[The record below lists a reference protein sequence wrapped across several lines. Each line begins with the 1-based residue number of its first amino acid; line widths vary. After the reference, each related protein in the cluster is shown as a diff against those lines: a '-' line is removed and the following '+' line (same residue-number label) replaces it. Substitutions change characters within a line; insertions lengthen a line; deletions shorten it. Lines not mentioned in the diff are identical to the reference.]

1 MSDFELAMQEFI
13 KNGGVIETLP
23 YHGPKE
29 NEVGATQRK
38 NVDRSSIIAG
48 ESDFDSLVKE
58 IESLEEL

>member
-23 YHGPKE
+23 YQGPKE
-29 NEVGATQRK
+29 NDVGSTQRK
-38 NVDRSSIIAG
+38 NVDRSSIIQG
-48 ESDFDSLVKE
+48 ETDLDSVIKE

>member
-23 YHGPKE
+23 YQGPKE
-29 NEVGATQRK
+29 NDVGATQRK
-38 NVDRSSIIAG
+38 NVDRSTIIPG
-48 ESDFDSLVKE
+48 ETDLDSVIKE